1 MNQKKVICSMENLKK
16 YQLNRK
22 ILCIDLRS
30 FYASVECALRGLNP
44 FTTPLVV
51 ADKGRGG
58 GSIVLAVTPYLKERG
73 IPSRC
78 RIFELPENL
87 NIIYARPQMAK
98 YLEYSSKV
106 IEVYLEFISD
116 SDLYIYSIDESF
128 LDVTHYLDYYKVDEV
143 VLAYRI
149 LKRIEEKLCLYATCG
164 IGPNMLLS
172 KLALDLEAKKKEDGI
187 AKWAY
192 EDVKDKLWKV
202 TPLSKM
208 WGIGSRMEA
217 RLQKMGFYEIGDIA
231 RSDVGRLKRSF
242 GILGEELWYHTN
254 GIDLSLVQDKI
265 HLRTKSKS
273 YGSGQVLFRDYT
285 IEEIPTI
292 ILEMIDEVVSR
303 LRLTKKRA
311 RTIALSI
318 GYSKEYGGG
327 FSRQLTLFQPTAN
340 ESVIFDA
347 CLNLLDTYY
356 EPYPIRRVSVYV
368 SNLVD
373 HTIYQYSIFEDIEK
387 IDREYKIG
395 YALDSIKRKYG
406 KNAVNRL
413 SSEQEHATAKKRNNQ
428 IGGHHV

>member
-1 MNQKKVICSMENLKK
+1 MENLKK

-58 GSIVLAVTPYLKERG
+58 GSIILAVTPYLKEKG
-73 IPSRC
+73 VPSRC

-87 NIIYARPQMAK
+87 NIIFARPQMAK
-98 YLEYSSKV
+98 YLEYSAMV
-106 IEVYLEFISD
+106 VEVYLEFISEQ
-116 SDLYIYSIDESF
+116 DLYIYSIDEAF
-128 LDVTHYLDYYKVDEV
+128 LDVTDYLDYYKEDEV
-143 VLAYRI
+143 TLARRI
-149 LKRIEEKLCLYATCG
+149 LKRIEEKLKLYATCG
-164 IGPNMLLS
+164 IGPNMLLA
-172 KLALDLEAKKKEDGI
+172 KLSLDLEAKKKEDGI
-187 AKWAY
+187 SRWTY
-192 EDVKDKLWKV
+192 EDVIDKLWKV

-217 RLQKMGFYEIGDIA
+217 RLNKMGFYEIGDIA
-231 RSDVGRLKRSF
+231 RSDVRRLKRSF
-242 GILGEELWYHTN
+242 GVLGEELWYHTN

-265 HLRTKSKS
+265 HLRTKPKS

-285 IEEIPTI
+285 IEEIPVI
-292 ILEMIDEVVSR
+292 ILEMVDEVVSR
-303 LRLTKKRA
+303 LRLTKKQT
-311 RTIALSI
+311 RTIALTI

-327 FSRQLTLFQPTAN
+327 FSRQITLSQPTAN
-340 ESVIFDA
+340 ESVIFDT
-347 CLNLLDTYY
+347 CINLLDIYY
-356 EPYPIRRVSVYV
+356 EGYPIRQVSVYL
-368 SNLVD
+368 SNLVE
-373 HTIYQYSIFEDIEK
+373 HIIYQYSIFEDADK

-395 YALDSIKRKYG
+395 CALDRIKFKHG
-406 KNAVNRL
+406 KNAIYRL